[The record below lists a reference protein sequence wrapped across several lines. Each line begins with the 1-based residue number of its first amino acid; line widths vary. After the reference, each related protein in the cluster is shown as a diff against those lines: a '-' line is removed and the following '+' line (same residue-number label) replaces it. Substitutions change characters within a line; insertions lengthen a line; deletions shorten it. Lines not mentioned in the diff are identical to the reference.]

1 MRVWLGVAVVLS
13 VTACEQE
20 QPDSLASL
28 YDTVPV
34 ETRAIEVTVDAAGV
48 IEPEITVEVKSKA
61 SGEILAM
68 YAETGDVVEAGFLL
82 VEIDQRTPRNRLAEA
97 EADLVAARARR
108 AIAETQMERSQTLYE
123 SGTVTEAD
131 YEQSLLEHA
140 NAQAQVIR
148 TEVAL
153 ENAKIAMDDTE
164 VRAPIAGTI
173 IQRNVEPGSVIS
185 SPTQDVGGGS
195 VLMTMADLRT
205 VRVRTLVDETDI
217 GKIRPGMPTRVTVA
231 AYPNQ
236 PFDGEVLKIEPLAI
250 VEQNVT
256 MFAVLIRLDNQ
267 GDLLKPGMNAEVEI
281 LIATNESVSAVP
293 TIALRA
299 ESDIPTAALMLGL
312 AETELREML
321 ADSAAA
327 DSTVRRNFT
336 AQQPSA
342 AMGDR
347 LPDGIDVTQI
357 QAIIAKRRSGE
368 AVTEREQALIEQ
380 LQQRFGGGMQG
391 NQSGGG
397 GGGGG
402 GFRDGQGGTGGTGGD
417 RSPATSSAPSVTDY
431 QFGGD
436 YWVVT
441 MQDGEPVPVSVR
453 TGLTDL
459 EYSEIVEGLDADS
472 QVLLLPS
479 SSLFEQQELLQ
490 SFISARFSTT
500 PFQASG
506 GGGGGMGGNI
516 R

>member
-1 MRVWLGVAVVLS
+1 MRVWLGMAVVLS

-34 ETRAIEVTVDAAGV
+34 ETRAIEVTVSAAGV

-68 YAETGDVVEAGFLL
+68 YAETGDVVAAGFLL

-97 EADLVAARARR
+97 KADLVAARARR
-108 AIAETQMERSQTLYE
+108 AIAETQMARSQTLFE
-123 SGTVTEAD
+123 SGTLTQAD
-131 YEQSLLEHA
+131 YEESQLEYA
-140 NAQAQVIR
+140 NAQAQVIGM
-148 TEVAL
+148 EVAV
-153 ENAKIAMDDTE
+153 ENANIAMDDTE
-164 VRAPIAGTI
+164 VRAPITGTI

-195 VLMTMADLRT
+195 ILLKMADLRT
-205 VRVRTLVDETDI
+205 VQVRTLVDETDI
-217 GKIRPGMPTRVTVA
+217 GKIRPGMPTRVTVL

-281 LIATNESVSAVP
+281 LIANSEAVSAVP

-299 ESDIPTAALMLGL
+299 ESDIPTAALMLDL
-312 AETELREML
+312 AESELREML
-321 ADSAAA
+321 ADSVAAGSA
-327 DSTVRRNFT
+327 VRRDFT

-342 AMGDR
+342 GPGAQVPNGF
-347 LPDGIDVTQI
+347 DVTQI

-368 AVTEREQALIEQ
+368 ALTTREQALTEQ
-380 LQQRFGGGMQG
+380 LQQRFGGAGGMQ
-391 NQSGGG
+391 GGG

-402 GFRDGQGGTGGTGGD
+402 DRGGN
-417 RSPATSSAPSVTDY
+417 RSAATSSTPAVTDY

-441 MQDGEPVPVSVR
+441 LQDGKPVPVAVR

-459 EYSEIVEGLDADS
+459 EYSEIIDGLDADS
-472 QVLLLPS
+472 RVLLLPS

-490 SFISARFSTT
+490 SFISARFSST

-506 GGGGGMGGNI
+506 GGGGGGMGGNF

>member
-1 MRVWLGVAVVLS
+1 MRVWLGMAVVLS

-20 QPDSLASL
+20 QPDSLVSL

-34 ETRAIEVTVDAAGV
+34 ETRAIQVTVDAAGV
-48 IEPEITVEVKSKA
+48 IEAEITVEVKSKA

-82 VEIDQRTPRNRLAEA
+82 VEIDQRTPRNRLAET

-108 AIAETQMERSQTLYE
+108 AIAETQMERSQTLFG
-123 SGTVTEAD
+123 SGTLTETD
-131 YEQSLLEHA
+131 YEQSQLEYA
-140 NAQAQVIR
+140 NSQAQVIR

-164 VRAPIAGTI
+164 IRAPITGTI

-195 VLMTMADLRT
+195 ILMKMADLRT
-205 VRVRTLVDETDI
+205 VQVRTLVDETDI
-217 GKIRPGMPTRVTVA
+217 GKIRPGMPAHVTVA

-236 PFDGEVLKIEPLAI
+236 PFDGDVLKIEPQAI

-281 LIATNESVSAVP
+281 LIANNEAVSAVP
-293 TIALRA
+293 TIALRV

-312 AETELREML
+312 AESELREML
-321 ADSAAA
+321 SDSVATG
-327 DSTVRRNFT
+327 STFRRSFT
-336 AQQPSA
+336 APQPSA
-342 AMGDR
+342 GPGAR
-347 LPDGIDVTQI
+347 LPNGIDVTQI

-368 AVTEREQALIEQ
+368 ALTTREQALTEQ
-380 LQQRFGGGMQG
+380 LQQRFGGGG
-391 NQSGGG
+391 SRDGPGGG
-397 GGGGG
+397 GMNGNR
-402 GFRDGQGGTGGTGGD
+402 FT
-417 RSPATSSAPSVTDY
+417 ATSSAPDVTDY
-431 QFGGD
+431 QFGD
-436 YWVVT
+436 YYWVVT
-441 MQDGEPVPVSVR
+441 LQDGKPVPVSVR

-459 EYSEIVEGLDADS
+459 EYSEIVDGLDADS
-472 QVLLLPS
+472 RVLLLPS

-500 PFQASG
+500 PFQTS
-506 GGGGGMGGNI
+506 GMGGNF